1 MCGILTYNIF
11 DIPEVAI
18 MLTMCTNYEVMLA
31 DTPEA
36 KTIHYNIRYQVYCLE
51 KGYEPPE
58 KFSNAME
65 MDDYDERAVH
75 FAVKCRRTDQW
86 MGAFRIIV
94 DSPANLP
101 MNKMTPLESSEAL
114 RNNDR
119 LAEFSRLAILR
130 PFQNLQGKD
139 RQDLAV
145 DEPEILQQMV
155 LAGFQYARIQGLSS
169 IVYLCK
175 RSLARVLNRFGIPT
189 VGIGS
194 AILHRGVRYPYM
206 SELEFLDQYDRTIY
220 KGFEERSDRVMRE
233 AA

>member
-1 MCGILTYNIF
+1 MMT
-11 DIPEVAI
+11 A
-18 MLTMCTNYEVMLA
+18 CTNYEVVLA
-31 DTPEA
+31 ETPEA

-58 KFSNAME
+58 KFTNAME
-65 MDDYDERAVH
+65 MDDYDEGAAH
-75 FAVKCRRTDQW
+75 FIVRCRRSDQW
-86 MGAFRIIV
+86 MGAFRVIV
-94 DSPANLP
+94 DTPAYLP
-101 MNKMTPLESSEAL
+101 INRMTKLESCESLQDCE
-114 RNNDR
+114 R

-139 RQDLAV
+139 RLDTAV

-155 LAGFQYARIQGLSS
+155 LAGFQYARVQGLSN

-189 VGIGS
+189 AGIGP

-206 SELEFLDQYDRTIY
+206 SDLAFLDKYDRIIY
-220 KGFEERSDRVMRE
+220 RGGQDLVMNSVILE